1 MGNREVSQE
10 ELENLISDITY
21 LQDEADALTYVIDS
35 VPYDEKPPSG
45 RSIIETLLFIDH
57 AQQEYY
63 RPVIEDA
70 YKSNRPINLNSYI
83 KPEESF
89 EVDEDLAKDVQKTL
103 YKISKHRAGLINLV
117 KNIPLIDWERTV
129 SKGSREMTLFNF
141 ANEMVQKERATLK
154 DIADLILSYEQNKNV
169 HKNTISDTSTSK
181 ND

>member
-89 EVDEDLAKDVQKTL
+89 EVDEDLAKDVQKVL

-117 KNIPLIDWERTV
+117 KNIPLIDWERTL
-129 SKGSREMTLFNF
+129 SKASKEMTLFNF

-154 DIADLILSYEQNKNV
+154 DIADLILSYEQNKNAY
-169 HKNTISDTSTSK
+169 KNTISDTKTSK

>member
-45 RSIIETLLFIDH
+45 RSIVETLLFIDH

-70 YKSNRPINLNSYI
+70 YKSTRPINLNSYI
-83 KPEESF
+83 SPEESF
-89 EVDEDLAKDVQKTL
+89 EVDEDLAKDVQKVL

-117 KNIPLIDWERTV
+117 KNIPLIDWERMI
-129 SKGSREMTLFNF
+129 SKGSKDLTLFEF
-141 ANEMVQKERATLK
+141 ANEMVRKERATLK
-154 DIADLILSYEQNKNV
+154 DIADLILSYEQNNKVQNRV
-169 HKNTISDTSTSK
+169 QSTEK
-181 ND
+181 TQND

>member
-169 HKNTISDTSTSK
+169 YKNTISDTSTSK

>member
-1 MGNREVSQE
+1 MGSREVSQE

-57 AQQEYY
+57 AQQEFY

-70 YKSNRPINLNSYI
+70 YKSTRPINLNSYV

-89 EVDEDLAKDVQKTL
+89 EVDEDLAKDVQKIL

-117 KNIPLIDWERTV
+117 KNIPLIDWERTL
-129 SKGSREMTLFNF
+129 SNASREITLFSF
-141 ANEMVQKERATLK
+141 ANEMVQKERAILK
-154 DIADLILSYEQNKNV
+154 EIADLILSFEQNKNM
-169 HKNTISDTSTSK
+169 HKNKVSDSKTSNS
-181 ND
+181 N

>member
-45 RSIIETLLFIDH
+45 RSIVETLLFIDH

-70 YKSNRPINLNSYI
+70 YKSARPINLNSYI
-83 KPEESF
+83 SPEESF
-89 EVDEDLAKDVQKTL
+89 EVDEDLAKDVQKVL

-117 KNIPLIDWERTV
+117 KNIPLIDWERTI
-129 SKGSREMTLFNF
+129 SKSSRELTLFEF
-141 ANEMVQKERATLK
+141 ANEMVRKERATLK
-154 DIADLILSYEQNKNV
+154 DIADLILSYEQNNKAQNRIQSPE
-169 HKNTISDTSTSK
+169 KTQ